1 MDEMN
6 ITIAQY
12 TCDEQVT
19 IKVIF
24 SDGSKIFVPNG
35 VLDNRHYAEIVR
47 QVEEGTLTIAAAE

>member
-1 MDEMN
+1 MNEMN
-6 ITIAQY
+6 ITSAQY

-35 VLDNRHYAEIVR
+35 ALGNRHYAEVLR
-47 QVEEGTLTIAAAE
+47 QVEEGTLTIADAD